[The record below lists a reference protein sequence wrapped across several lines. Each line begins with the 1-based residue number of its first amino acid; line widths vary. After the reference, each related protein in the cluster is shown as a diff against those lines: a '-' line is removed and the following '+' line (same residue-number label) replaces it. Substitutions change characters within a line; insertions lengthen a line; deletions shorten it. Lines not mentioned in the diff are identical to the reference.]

1 VRGKILEQMTYK
13 HIISTLEKVCKGL
26 VKHPDSVSIKAFV
39 IGHKIIASVKCA
51 ETDAGKIIGAGGANI
66 KAIGNIGQAMA
77 DSVQMRLIISVDVG
91 EQSKECFYK
100 FAANPAYD
108 CTEEA
113 QLLEEIGAT
122 IFNDGV
128 KVSVINEE
136 MVTALI
142 MSYDGEQDEQ
152 LGEDLNTVFSAIG
165 KNKGANL
172 LCELD
177 AR

>member
-1 VRGKILEQMTYK
+1 MTYK

-91 EQSKECFYK
+91 EQSKEKHSLDCS
-100 FAANPAYD
+100 PTSTLIIRRI
-108 CTEEA
+108 CTE
-113 QLLEEIGAT
+113 
-122 IFNDGV
+122 
-128 KVSVINEE
+128 
-136 MVTALI
+136 
-142 MSYDGEQDEQ
+142 
-152 LGEDLNTVFSAIG
+152 SAI
-165 KNKGANL
+165 A
-172 LCELD
+172 
-177 AR
+177 